1 MTGPGPS
8 PDVGLGAHT
17 PMELYNIY
25 HTIGDTGSAEYSP
38 YASAAV
44 DAYMD
49 EALACGDL
57 EESYTLW
64 QKAQWD
70 GVTGVTVKGTAPG
83 CGWSTST
90 TCTGSGTVCSGG
102 AEDPSPRPR
111 LVHRQQRGRLVLGLR
126 AILSGR
132 GSDAR

>member
-1 MTGPGPS
+1 MGWDTAYDRARSEPLMWGW
-8 PDVGLGAHT
+8 GAHT

-70 GVTGVTVKGTAPG
+70 GVTGVTGEGDCPWVWLVNVNHLYWVRDGLQVAAQKIHPHGH
-83 CGWSTST
+83 GWSIANN
-90 TCTGSGTVCSGG
+90 V
-102 AEDPSPRPR
+102 
-111 LVHRQQRGRLVLGLR
+111 
-126 AILSGR
+126 
-132 GSDAR
+132 DAWSWA